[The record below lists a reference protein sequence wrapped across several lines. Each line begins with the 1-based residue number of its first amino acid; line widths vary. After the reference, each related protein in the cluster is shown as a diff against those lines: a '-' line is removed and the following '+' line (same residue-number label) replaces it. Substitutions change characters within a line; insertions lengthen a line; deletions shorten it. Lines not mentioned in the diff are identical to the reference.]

1 MIKRTPG
8 MTSSVWTTWRLTF
21 VSLGAVLVG
30 AVAVGAVA
38 LSTRPA
44 VSPLT
49 PQLPPTTMALAASG
63 TATPTPR
70 VIAIPESVTPPAPSQ
85 EPAANPTPTASA
97 IPSAPITQEP
107 RPIATATPTP
117 WLVVADVPTATPR
130 ARATALPSATALPL
144 LTPTATAPPPTVAPT
159 TPPSPTVRIDFAA
172 EDWVGGFYRGDGQAY
187 GRPWVAVYGASSAYP
202 RASLQ
207 VVLEAA
213 PADPAAV
220 TIVGLDDE
228 WAGSN
233 EIALEVN
240 GQVVF
245 TGPSPFASWDGVGN
259 GADAAWTS
267 VQFSIPAGNLR
278 AGPNEIALANL
289 NPAGNFNAPPYVLV
303 SDATLDLPAA
313 AGLAAQPATE
323 RVDRNKDK
331 EKDRDPQVSD
341 DRKKPTKEKEP
352 KKSKKPKKRK

>member
-85 EPAANPTPTASA
+85 ELAANPTPTASA

-323 RVDRNKDK
+323 RVDRSKD
-331 EKDRDPQVSD
+331 KDRDSQVSD
-341 DRKKPTKEKEP
+341 DRKKPKKEKEP